1 MTEKEFRKLRSL
13 DLIQIL
19 LAQSNEESR
28 LREELDRQKEH
39 LEGLRTHNED
49 LKTALNDKDAL
60 IEHLKLD
67 LNQSDAM
74 IHGLREELKALYTDK
89 RINLENIGSLTEVAK
104 RVNQIFEK
112 AQREAEEYLAHPER
126 VYAIEENECP
136 ENIVSEQGNPAAIE
150 NVESDQVIRNSESS
164 VIDSVDADDI
174 KVEVAIKKSETA
186 GNTAS
191 DSVVFEILDRSG
203 EAGVPDPDISE
214 NTDEVLAEDTSY
226 DTAAE
231 STDVTTDPVADSS
244 ADVAVDPMV
253 AESTDTTENDPAAKR
268 SADITIDPIAGESM
282 DAADPATDSSAD
294 VAESVD
300 VAVDQPGAISVGEA
314 DNSVQASDTTDGS
327 AVALSTGAADDTA
340 KETAVT
346 EAADDTG
353 KEPPVTEAAI
363 TETSVSSVKTAE
375 HISSHKSSA
384 QNTAAGTGRKGLFQK
399 FMGGRKRG
407 KDGK

>member
-126 VYAIEENECP
+126 VYVIEENECP

-174 KVEVAIKKSETA
+174 KVEVAINNAETEDHIASESVIFE
-186 GNTAS
+186 AS
-191 DSVVFEILDRSG
+191 VSPAETVVSEP
-203 EAGVPDPDISE
+203 ETVE
-214 NTDEVLAEDTSY
+214 NTDEVLNVAEES
-226 DTAAE
+226 AE
-231 STDVTTDPVADSS
+231 SSIEEVVTAEAENEPVESVTPDPADSD
-244 ADVAVDPMV
+244 AC
-253 AESTDTTENDPAAKR
+253 
-268 SADITIDPIAGESM
+268 IA
-282 DAADPATDSSAD
+282 
-294 VAESVD
+294 
-300 VAVDQPGAISVGEA
+300 
-314 DNSVQASDTTDGS
+314 
-327 AVALSTGAADDTA
+327 
-340 KETAVT
+340 
-346 EAADDTG
+346 
-353 KEPPVTEAAI
+353 
-363 TETSVSSVKTAE
+363 ETSACDKNAELHPVKTT
-375 HISSHKSSA
+375 STNSRQNKSLF
-384 QNTAAGTGRKGLFQK
+384 RKFI
-399 FMGGRKRG
+399 GGIKREKGG
-407 KDGK
+407 K

>member
-191 DSVVFEILDRSG
+191 DSVVFEVLDRSG
-203 EAGVPDPDISE
+203 EAGVPDLDISE

-231 STDVTTDPVADSS
+231 STDVTTDPVADNS

-253 AESTDTTENDPAAKR
+253 AESTDTTETDPAAKR
-268 SADITIDPIAGESM
+268 SADITLDPIA
-282 DAADPATDSSAD
+282 D
-294 VAESVD
+294 ESVD
-300 VAVDQPGAISVGEA
+300 AAVDQPGDISVGEA

-327 AVALSTGAADDTA
+327 AVALSTGAADDAA

-363 TETSVSSVKTAE
+363 TETSVSSAKTAE

-399 FMGGRKRG
+399 FMSGRKRG